1 MDGET
6 PIPTG
11 YRGLGG
17 GLPSLAI
24 ATTRR
29 CGPTGPP
36 TSRSGSRP
44 LAPPVPSA
52 LSQKASH
59 PSQIG
64 LRSPGRLYVTW
75 RFRRNRHAFLL
86 RVPFFREFSSQS
98 RSSPQTP
105 SSSPCRDCWVLQ
117 PVGRWRSG
125 LSDPNPNDYFERSLS
140 TSNCG
145 VQSRVKLTRIRPLA
159 LDTSVWNSFG
169 VRTGS

>member
-1 MDGET
+1 M
-6 PIPTG
+6 
-11 YRGLGG
+11 GG

-24 ATTRR
+24 ATTRL
-29 CGPTGPP
+29 CGPSGPP

-44 LAPPVPSA
+44 LGPHVPSA

-125 LSDPNPNDYFERSLS
+125 LSDPNPIDHFERSLS

-145 VQSRVKLTRIRPLA
+145 VPSRVKLTRIRPLA
-159 LDTSVWNSFG
+159 LDTSVWKSFG